1 MWISAHVGRI
11 GEAQR
16 ILADAGVLADAQVF
30 VAEHRGGGELSAMV
44 GQAWDLDTIEAQY
57 ERFLAEFASPSAR
70 DPLGRVIELVHA
82 WRRFP
87 AIDPALPVELL
98 PARWSGVTAARLF
111 ERRHAQWA
119 ADTMTAW
126 RTLNGSSS

>member
-1 MWISAHVGRI
+1 MWISAHVDRI

-30 VAEHRGGGELSAMV
+30 VAEHRGGGELGAMV
-44 GQAWDLDTIEAQY
+44 RQAWDLGTIEAAY

-70 DPLGRVIELVHA
+70 DPLARAVELVHA

-87 AIDPALPVELL
+87 SIDPALPADLL
-98 PARWSGVTAARLF
+98 PLGWSGVKAARLF
-111 ERRHAQWA
+111 ERRHATWA
-119 ADTMTAW
+119 ADARAAW
-126 RTLNGSSS
+126 RALDSG